1 MTKWEDPDTT
11 ETLDIPDIP
20 EALPRTTPTY
30 TRTTTTTT
38 AT

>member
-1 MTKWEDPDTT
+1 MTKEEAMDM
-11 ETLDIPDIP
+11 EIPDIT